1 MKLKNP
7 VNSALIDQISE
18 KLKNHPAKEDCLA
31 FLNGTGDLTPAV
43 ALALNRAFEIGKQD
57 GDNDTIQKN
66 LVQQL
71 LSSVEDNNKN
81 QLITM
86 FVIAEISFAQTNQ
99 AFRGRCIAKGL
110 LQKTLEQEKSADINA
125 DTIAKKIHSAIHHAP
140 HFLENLPPAYKASF
154 NENVQ
159 SLIKNFTL
167 LMSTIFQLKPD
178 NTNELITK
186 LQDKYEKMRSSLEP
200 QISNNLTEQ
209 AQHHREVAKKT
220 ISASPEKLAE
230 QVKNVLEGKAEPTSD
245 ESPRLFKQTKDYFTE
260 TKSKVITRNN
270 AKEQCLQDLRTF
282 INSANFKEKET
293 TIQLTTL
300 ISHLYAACLN
310 SKSKE
315 LKSRIEKQLSD
326 YVMPGEVI
334 SHLKKLGDHKTTSQ
348 DIDTNL
354 GRDKDWYTSR
364 YSKK

>member
-209 AQHHREVAKKT
+209 A
-220 ISASPEKLAE
+220 
-230 QVKNVLEGKAEPTSD
+230 KNVLEGKAEPTLD